1 MELQGLAKRGAPVQ
15 SLSIAS
21 HPTFQ
26 RAASIVALIALWQ
39 AASAVGLNS
48 YFVSSPSEVVLK
60 LWAWIASGEIWPH
73 LFATVT
79 NMMIGFVF
87 AAIAAV
93 GLSLLFSSNRLVE
106 KVFSPL
112 LFVAFSTPKIV
123 MAPILMLW
131 VGIGQ
136 PSVVILAFIAAF
148 FTIFFNINAGVRSVP
163 DAYLNTAAILG
174 ASPLTT
180 ALKFRLP
187 AAAPFILAG
196 LHQGLIYAFHGAILG
211 EMTASDTG
219 IGYLII
225 YGATSQDSTQV
236 IAGLT
241 VIGAVSYFLLRL
253 INLAAERGVAPATD
267 AGPVA

>member
-1 MELQGLAKRGAPVQ
+1 
-15 SLSIAS
+15 
-21 HPTFQ
+21 
-26 RAASIVALIALWQ
+26 
-39 AASAVGLNS
+39 
-48 YFVSSPSEVVLK
+48 VLK
-60 LWAWIASGEIWPH
+60 LWAWTASGEIWPH
-73 LFATVT
+73 VTATLN
-79 NMMIGFVF
+79 NMMIGFVL

-93 GLSLLFSSNRLVE
+93 GLSLLFSSNRLVDR
-106 KVFSPL
+106 VFNPL

-123 MAPILMLW
+123 LAPILMLW
-131 VGIGQ
+131 VGIGR

-148 FTIFFNINAGVRSVP
+148 FTIFFNINAGVRSIP

-174 ASPLTT
+174 AGPLTT

-196 LHQGLIYAFHGAILG
+196 LHQGLIYAFHGTILG

-241 VIGAVSYFLLRL
+241 VIGALSYFLLRL

>member
-1 MELQGLAKRGAPVQ
+1 MSPRIREGTVP
-15 SLSIAS
+15 SLSIVQ

-39 AASAVGLNS
+39 AVASIGLNS
-48 YFVSSPSEVVLK
+48 YFVSAPSEVVMK
-60 LWAWIASGEIWPH
+60 LWAWVVSGEIWPH
-73 LFATVT
+73 VTATIT
-79 NMMIGFVF
+79 NMLIGFVLAAV
-87 AAIAAV
+87 AAI
-93 GLSLLFSSNRLVE
+93 GLSLLFSSNRIIE
-106 KVFSPL
+106 RVFSPL

-174 ASPLTT
+174 AGPITT

-187 AAAPFILAG
+187 AAAPFILSG
-196 LHQGLIYAFHGAILG
+196 LHQGLIYAFHGTILG

-225 YGATSQDSTQV
+225 YGATAQDSTQV

-241 VIGAVSYFLLRL
+241 VVGALSYFLLRL